1 MPSFAATITI
11 APITTHCVVAT
22 DRASRVPVNSS
33 TVSGRPAHKRDPSH
47 VQRSR
52 AITPATAGDPLFTT
66 IVCGKLQTVDR
77 GSPTSVASSSIL
89 GIRTPDLLR
98 VKRVVGFFCFPDFY
112 PVLITFNNLGN
123 LLFARSAT
131 PVVVGDRVLIRFPF
145 HVVPNNATIIPAKDP
160 KDRFLV
166 IATAS
171 FLSRSAAL
179 PLSASY
185 SMVASK
191 IASCS
196 QDAYNRH
203 IWAGSWK

>member
-1 MPSFAATITI
+1 MFLLLSTIWGV
-11 APITTHCVVAT
+11 CSSL
-22 DRASRVPVNSS
+22 DRQLRSS
-33 TVSGRPAHKRDPSH
+33 LE
-47 VQRSR
+47 
-52 AITPATAGDPLFTT
+52 I
-66 IVCGKLQTVDR
+66 
-77 GSPTSVASSSIL
+77 
-89 GIRTPDLLR
+89 
-98 VKRVVGFFCFPDFY
+98 GFD
-112 PVLITFNNLGN
+112 T
-123 LLFARSAT
+123 
-131 PVVVGDRVLIRFPF
+131 VLIRFPF